1 MSQSPRLDNRF
12 LALRSAAQDATDFSM
27 PDDRVREFMRLR
39 DEGADAAQIAS
50 EMGLER
56 EVVDELVRA
65 DASQA
70 VAHRIA
76 TGEEPMYPMPG
87 PGDQVVDARA
97 GSFGVPVA
105 VLIVVLVGV
114 IAYGVLR

>member
-1 MSQSPRLDNRF
+1 MSQSPQLDNRF

-27 PDDRVREFMRLR
+27 PDDRVREFIRLR
-39 DEGADAAQIAS
+39 DEGADAETIAD

-56 EVVDELVRA
+56 EVVDDLVRA
-65 DASQA
+65 DESQA

-87 PGDQVVDARA
+87 PNDRVVDARA
-97 GSFGVPVA
+97 GSYGVPVA
-105 VLIVVLVGV
+105 VLIVVLVAV
-114 IAYGVLR
+114 IVYGVLR